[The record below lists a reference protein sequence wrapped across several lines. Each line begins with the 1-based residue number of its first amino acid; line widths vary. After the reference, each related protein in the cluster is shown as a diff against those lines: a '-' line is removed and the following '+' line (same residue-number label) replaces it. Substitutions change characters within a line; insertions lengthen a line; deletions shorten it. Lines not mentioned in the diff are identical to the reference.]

1 MTCTKFNDTHS
12 VMERENEGWLR
23 PAILIALGAIAWA
36 LIFAVATGY
45 RGRPSGLTTVKLSL
59 AVVAF
64 ASSCRFMRYV
74 YRLWRAG
81 VPNPVTQIRSDFRL
95 GVNDFL
101 PLLIGVVA
109 LSAFLSSMTFLKS
122 MIVAVVPFW
131 ADAPMAMI
139 DRAFF
144 IDPQQIA
151 LSLRPALPAV
161 GVFYG
166 LWHAVHLGGILWV
179 ILWRDPGKARFII
192 SFMLTWAIGM
202 AFAYIFSSAGPI
214 FTGRYDPSLAPES
227 VRRMVGFLWANYKE
241 SGAQLG
247 GGISAFPSMH
257 VALAA
262 WFALVLRA
270 RRVAWL
276 GAAYVIGIFAG
287 SIILGWHYAVDGVA
301 GIAVAIFADWLAR
314 IWLARRYNYAS
325 PTNVVAT
332 VPN

>member
-1 MTCTKFNDTHS
+1 M
-12 VMERENEGWLR
+12 VMERENEGWVQ
-23 PAILIALGAIAWA
+23 PAIWIALGGIAWA
-36 LIFAVATGY
+36 LMFAAATGY
-45 RGRPSGLTTVKLSL
+45 QGRPSGLTTVKLSL

-64 ASSCRFMRYV
+64 ATACRFMRYV

-81 VPNPVTQIRSDFRL
+81 AANPIARIRSDFRR
-95 GVNDFL
+95 GFIDFV

-109 LSAFLSSMTFLKS
+109 LCAFLSSMTFLKS

-131 ADAPMAMI
+131 ADASLAMI
-139 DRAFF
+139 DRSMF

-151 LSLRPALPAV
+151 ISVKPVIPAV
-161 GVFYG
+161 GIFYG

-179 ILWRDPGKARFII
+179 LLWRDPSKARFII

-202 AFAYIFSSAGPI
+202 VFAYIFSSAGPI

-227 VRRMVGFLWANYKE
+227 VRRTVGFLWTNYKE

-257 VALAA
+257 VGLAA

-270 RRVAWL
+270 RHVAWL
-276 GAAYVIGIFAG
+276 GVIYVLAIFAG

-301 GIAVAIFADWLAR
+301 GIAVALLADRVAGH
-314 IWLARRYNYAS
+314 WLARR
-325 PTNVVAT
+325 NVYVSRAVA
-332 VPN
+332 VAAMPN